1 MRQRATQ
8 VLSVFGLSSYHYQIS
23 YRADSP
29 TLQMTSGIH
38 RFGTFELDPSRR
50 DLRLDKQEVLLQPRV
65 FDLLCYLVEHRDRVV
80 SKEELLD
87 TLWPGVVVTES
98 SLQRAVSL
106 ARVALQQGG
115 MEGAIRNYARRGYRF
130 MPEESQAADAPPA
143 GDKPVLAQA
152 ERSFAQ
158 ALWQDAMRAFKE
170 ADQIQPLDA
179 ASLERWGIA
188 AQCAG
193 DLASAVGPLER
204 AAVVYSSRG
213 AREAAARTLISLAR
227 IQMESLDLAVT
238 QGCLRRAERLLSGLP
253 QGEQHGYLAWM
264 TARLHLNLGELS
276 EAIRLA
282 QEARDIGHVLG
293 NADIESMGML
303 IWGIG
308 LQASGDAKAGLAL
321 QDEAG
326 AAVLSGTVSPLVG
339 GLVYCG
345 MIASCCNGEDW
356 LRAGQWQKSFTRWCQ
371 RSNID
376 TFAGPC
382 LIHQAEVFAASARL
396 EQARDALVRADPLI
410 LLGAPWALRDAHRLM
425 GDVHL
430 ARGELEAAEH
440 CYQQAYQHGWEPY
453 PGYAELLHRS
463 GRGEDAIRGLKRA
476 ATLTHWMP
484 SERKARYLALA
495 AQIAAEL
502 GQLDEARTLL
512 QTLDGEPRRWEF
524 GALAGHVDRAR
535 AELAWSEGK
544 MEEAQHRLHRALGL
558 LQNNGAVLEAA
569 RIHLRLAELSALQ
582 GYESAVHMELS
593 TAEGVFQTAGA
604 EGYLVQ
610 CRALR
615 DTLSTHD

>member
-8 VLSVFGLSSYHYQIS
+8 VLSVFGLSSYHYQIP

-106 ARVALQQGG
+106 ARSALQQGG

-130 MPEESQAADAPPA
+130 MPEEGQAADAPP

-170 ADQIQPLDA
+170 ADQIQALDA

-213 AREAAARTLISLAR
+213 AREAAARVLIGLAGL
-227 IQMESLDLAVT
+227 QMESLDLAVA

-253 QGEQHGYLAWM
+253 TGEQHGHLAWM
-264 TARLHLNLGELS
+264 TARLCLGKGELP
-276 EAIRLA
+276 EAIQRA
-282 QEARDIGHVLG
+282 QVARDIGHELG
-293 NADIESMGML
+293 NTDIESMGL
-303 IWGIG
+303 LFWGMG
-308 LQASGDAKAGLAL
+308 LQASGDAKAGIAL
-321 QDEAG
+321 QDEAA
-326 AAVLSGTVSPLVG
+326 AAVLSGNVSPLVG
-339 GLVYCG
+339 GILYCDI
-345 MIASCCNGEDW
+345 IASCCNGEDW
-356 LRAGQWQKSFTRWCQ
+356 LRAGQWQKSFMRWCR

-376 TFAGPC
+376 TFTGPC
-382 LIHQAEVFAASARL
+382 LIHQAEVFAVSAQL

-410 LLGAPWALRDAHRLM
+410 RLGAPWALRDAHRLM

-430 ARGELEAAEH
+430 ARGEWEAAEY

-453 PGYAELLHRS
+453 PGYAELLYQRGH
-463 GRGEDAIRGLKRA
+463 GEDAIRGLKRA
-476 ATLTHWMP
+476 ASLTHWVAG
-484 SERKARYLALA
+484 ERKARYLALA

-582 GYESAVHMELS
+582 GYERAVHMELS